1 MDTLIIKTEPNKT
14 KALIEMFKAFDIAY
28 ELNGQYA
35 GNENVLYAEE
45 ATNLTPEQIKAIDKA
60 LDDVANGR
68 VHTHEEVMKATK
80 LKYPK
85 YFKD

>member
-1 MDTLIIKTEPNKT
+1 MDTLIIKSDPAKT
-14 KALIEMFKAFDIAY
+14 KALIEIFKAFDVTY
-28 ELNGQYA
+28 E
-35 GNENVLYAEE
+35 
-45 ATNLTPEQIKAIDKA
+45 TNRQNDSKEDFLFSEDTITLTSEQTKAIDEA

-68 VHTHEEVMKATK
+68 VHTHEEVMRITR

>member
-1 MDTLIIKTEPNKT
+1 MDTLIIKTEPAKT
-14 KALIEMFKAFDIAY
+14 KALIEMFKVFDIAY
-28 ELNGQYA
+28 ELNGQN
-35 GNENVLYAEE
+35 GSQEDFLFSED
-45 ATNLTPEQIKAIDKA
+45 TITLTSEQTKAIDEA

-68 VHTHEEVMKATK
+68 VHTHEEVMRMTR

>member
-1 MDTLIIKTEPNKT
+1 MDTLIIKTEPAKT

-28 ELNGQYA
+28 ELNGQNGSKEDFLFTEDA
-35 GNENVLYAEE
+35 ID
-45 ATNLTPEQIKAIDKA
+45 LTPEQIKAIDEA

-68 VHTHEEVMKATK
+68 VHTHEEVMRMTR

-85 YFKD
+85 YFKE